1 MVKALRNNGAE
12 YVYKR
17 ATVDE
22 EEIQNKC
29 VENFISVNTMKFFT
43 SMGINT
49 KFLDID
55 PNDWCVDSDYIAGE
69 KCVKS
74 LSVVNDLAEHSV
86 ALMEEYNALHT
97 CDEDQKQYLLQVVG
111 DHRKQFPDF
120 KKKNL

>member
-29 VENFISVNTMKFFT
+29 IENFISVNTMKFFT

-49 KFLDID
+49 
-55 PNDWCVDSDYIAGE
+55 VSGY
-69 KCVKS
+69 
-74 LSVVNDLAEHSV
+74 
-86 ALMEEYNALHT
+86 
-97 CDEDQKQYLLQVVG
+97 
-111 DHRKQFPDF
+111 
-120 KKKNL
+120 